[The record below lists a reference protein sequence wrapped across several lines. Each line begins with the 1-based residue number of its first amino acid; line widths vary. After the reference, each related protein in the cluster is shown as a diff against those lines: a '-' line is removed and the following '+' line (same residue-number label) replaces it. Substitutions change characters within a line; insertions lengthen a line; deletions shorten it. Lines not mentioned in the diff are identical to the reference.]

1 MRNERSMTT
10 AEASAR
16 SPEDLQRIIDS
27 VRSRFLTQREF
38 IRDGGAV
45 EFLLNS
51 SENEKTKSKFLSL
64 INELR
69 AHGDSAILRRTEEGI
84 VLIVFRKPVFPK
96 AKLGKPL
103 ILLAATIGTILA
115 DGFIRAYSSSTP
127 VSQLIGV
134 AVIYAASLIGIIGIH
149 ELGHKIAS
157 WHHKMDSSWP
167 YFIPGI
173 PGVWPTMGAVISS
186 REPPTNRDSLFDLG
200 LSGPIAGL
208 LVTVIVSIVAVY
220 GAVLEPASAFRNVPL
235 SGLDDYTSFLLS
247 ALRNP
252 SQSVVVTGPIFS
264 LLYFA
269 YSIGFLI
276 TFVNLLPAWQLDGG
290 HIANSAVSPRVHQ
303 ILTYVSVVMMIIAQF
318 YLMAILVL
326 FLSSRTPSLRPLDDV
341 SPLSKKRKVF
351 FALTW
356 VLAGAIYFFVILN
369 NAYFGLGTLF
379 H

>member
-1 MRNERSMTT
+1 MTT
-10 AEASAR
+10 TEASAR
-16 SPEDLQRIIDS
+16 SPEDLQRVIDS

-45 EFLLNS
+45 EFLLDS

-69 AHGDSAILRRTEEGI
+69 AHGDSAILRRTDEGI
-84 VLIVFRKPVFPK
+84 VLIVFRKPVFSK

-186 REPPTNRDSLFDLG
+186 RDPPTNRDSLFDLG

-208 LVTVIVSIVAVY
+208 LVTVIVSIFAVY

-247 ALRNP
+247 AIRNP

-303 ILTYVSVVMMIIAQF
+303 ILTYLSVVMMIIAQF